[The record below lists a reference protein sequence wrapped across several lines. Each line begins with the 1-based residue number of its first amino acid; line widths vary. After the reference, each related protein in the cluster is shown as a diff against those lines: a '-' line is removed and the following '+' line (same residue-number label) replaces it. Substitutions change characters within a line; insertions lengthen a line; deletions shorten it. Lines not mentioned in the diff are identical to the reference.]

1 MFGNGVE
8 RDDADV
14 LSTVGSI
21 GSAVA
26 AIAALV
32 TVRFARQTVTE
43 AKGGRKEARDAHAEE
58 MRQQTQLLQAT
69 EAAHEREMEERERAF
84 AYERVLQRLTEVG
97 RIADLLTELANV
109 TLVESGTIERQSMP
123 AGTVAPLTHTAVVG
137 QRLEVA
143 VAALQSLGGGPGR
156 ELGEALE
163 KAETLAKDSRQLPI
177 NEGTLTKIRC
187 NVPNAL
193 DELCQSIKSDKSLH
207 LPPGD

>member
-1 MFGNGVE
+1 
-8 RDDADV
+8 
-14 LSTVGSI
+14 LSANCSP
-21 GSAVA
+21 
-26 AIAALV
+26 
-32 TVRFARQTVTE
+32 
-43 AKGGRKEARDAHAEE
+43 
-58 MRQQTQLLQAT
+58 
-69 EAAHEREMEERERAF
+69 ERERAF

-109 TLVESGTIERQSMP
+109 ALVESGTIERQSMP

-143 VAALQSLGGGPGR
+143 IAALRSLGGEPSQA
-156 ELGEALE
+156 LVKALE

-187 NVPNAL
+187 NVPNVL